1 MGQKNKKLIIFLAG
15 ETQNIQNIHRLI
27 RADNFDFIAAD
38 GGYLLAQKLNV
49 TPALVLGDF
58 DSSAKP
64 SNGEIVVFPCEKDD
78 TDSALALQYGIQKGY
93 TEIWM
98 IAPFGGRFDHSMA
111 NLALL
116 ECAEDQNVSL
126 KLYDGRNL
134 VQLMGEGVHRVPEHF
149 RYVSFLP
156 WDATATVTL
165 KGFKYNLD
173 RALLH
178 RGTPLG
184 VSNETVKEPTVTV
197 HCGKLICICIE
208 KSQEDL

>member
-1 MGQKNKKLIIFLAG
+1 MNIIKKNSSVILKTIIL
-15 ETQNIQNIHRLI
+15 
-27 RADNFDFIAAD
+27 
-38 GGYLLAQKLNV
+38 
-49 TPALVLGDF
+49 
-58 DSSAKP
+58 
-64 SNGEIVVFPCEKDD
+64 
-78 TDSALALQYGIQKGY
+78 
-93 TEIWM
+93 
-98 IAPFGGRFDHSMA
+98 
-111 NLALL
+111 
-116 ECAEDQNVSL
+116 
-126 KLYDGRNL
+126 
-134 VQLMGEGVHRVPEHF
+134 

-173 RALLH
+173 RAMLH